1 MSKIEFGGNVF
12 EGFELEDVI
21 EFLTSGINFSH
32 FETIS
37 NDITDCDDHGRA
49 CHDVIF
55 KDTSTN
61 KFYHTFYYQDDEYG
75 VDDFD
80 FEDIVKFIVEV
91 FPKTVVETKYLSAK
105 EINSGKYEFV
115 D

>member
-1 MSKIEFGGNVF
+1 MSKIKFSDNVF

-37 NDITDCDDHGRA
+37 NNITDCDDHGRV

-61 KFYHTFYYQDDEYG
+61 KFYHTFYYQDDESG

-105 EINSGKYEFV
+105 EINSGKYEVV